1 MMELVATYSAPI
13 IGIAVAVVML
23 GMQPQFAARR
33 WWIVAGAVCALVLY
47 IGLDL
52 TTKGSGLPLLP
63 IAALVFAGGLLV
75 ATLTVSR
82 TRSHLDDRSMLLAV
96 GVLAAMVIGS
106 ALAVGTGGSGVLPAL
121 IGTGLG
127 LLPFALLVV
136 VVLSVSWLR
145 RGRTPS

>member
-1 MMELVATYSAPI
+1 MATYSAPI
-13 IGIAVAVVML
+13 IGVAVAVVML
-23 GMQPQFAARR
+23 SMQSQFAARR
-33 WWIVAGAVCALVLY
+33 WWIVGGAICALVLY

-52 TTKGSGLPLLP
+52 TTKSSGLPLLP

-82 TRSHLDDRSMLLAV
+82 TRSRLDDHSMLLAV
-96 GVLAAMVIGS
+96 GVLVVMVIGS
-106 ALAVGTGGSGVLPAL
+106 ALAMWTGGSAVLPAL

-136 VVLSVSWLR
+136 VVLSVSWL
-145 RGRTPS
+145 